1 MKGNKNTSNG
11 DLDAELARLMPQIVE
26 ASRQWILEQRD
37 LYSATARSI
46 SDDERLSLQDYY
58 DRRILDT
65 VRIATVDQI
74 TNPPFYG
81 EITELGIPILDISS
95 AAGITFMDCIV
106 IQRLFEQQFPLWI
119 SILFHELVHV
129 IQYNFLGPRKLID
142 LYLRAWIQNG
152 YQYDS
157 VLFEAQAYRLES
169 RFKQNGPSFS
179 VRAIVEQELKG
190 MV

>member
-1 MKGNKNTSNG
+1 VKGNKNTSSG
-11 DLDAELARLMPQIVE
+11 DLDAELARVMPHIVE
-26 ASRQWILEQRD
+26 ASHQWILEQRD
-37 LYSATARSI
+37 LYSAKARSL
-46 SDDERLSLQDYY
+46 SNDERLSLQDYY
-58 DRRILDT
+58 DQRILDT

-95 AAGITFMDCIV
+95 AAGITFMDCVV
-106 IQRLFEQQFPLWI
+106 IQRLFEQQFPSWI

-157 VLFEAQAYRLES
+157 VLFETQAYRLES

-179 VRAIVEQELKG
+179 VRAIVEQELKD

>member
-1 MKGNKNTSNG
+1 MKGNQNTSSG
-11 DLDAELARLMPQIVE
+11 DLDAELTRLMPHIVE
-26 ASRQWILEQRD
+26 ASHQWILEQRD
-37 LYSATARSI
+37 LYSAKARSI

-58 DRRILDT
+58 DQRILDT

-81 EITELGIPILDISS
+81 EMTELGIPILDISS
-95 AAGITFMDCIV
+95 AAGITFMDCVV
-106 IQRLFEQQFPLWI
+106 IQRLFEQQFPSWI

-157 VLFEAQAYRLES
+157 VLFETQAYRLES
-169 RFKQNGPSFS
+169 RFKQNGPAFS

-190 MV
+190 IV